1 MAFIIIILCTGEY
14 IFNGLNRHAG
24 TRTSFYKGGKFHSN
38 VPPRRHS
45 EDNRERRVRR
55 VNRERQSFPS
65 VHYLNFQIILI
76 H

>member
-1 MAFIIIILCTGEY
+1 
-14 IFNGLNRHAG
+14 
-24 TRTSFYKGGKFHSN
+24 
-38 VPPRRHS
+38 
-45 EDNRERRVRR
+45 VRR